1 MSKFACLQGQI
12 CEENKKRVSVACY
25 GIACFART
33 TRVTV
38 GQYAFY
44 CHKIYLRFVSFISSS
59 TQERA
64 GKMLFPKKLYT
75 YKSLS
80 RHTNFAYKNKTYA
93 LSVS

>member
-64 GKMLFPKKLYT
+64 GKI
-75 YKSLS
+75 
-80 RHTNFAYKNKTYA
+80 A
-93 LSVS
+93 